1 MKTTIHFLSYLA
13 HLFLEWEVLQMKV
26 VEKIKTHI
34 LVSVK
39 FFFFFR
45 KSCQLWE
52 NVEKY
57 CTAGKATD
65 DNIAPA
71 HCMLD
76 T

>member
-1 MKTTIHFLSYLA
+1 MKTNVSFWSYLA
-13 HLFLEWEVLQMKV
+13 QYFLEWEVLQMKV

-34 LVSVK
+34 LCSV
-39 FFFFFR
+39 FFFR
-45 KSCQLWE
+45 NSYRLSD

-57 CTAGKATD
+57 CRAGQTTD
-65 DNIAPA
+65 DSMVHV